1 MASAALVAAADGTV
15 TLAKRH
21 ILDQILE
28 TIDALKKFNVHSAV
42 DQFNTLTDALRD
54 NPESGRAIAVKA
66 IAEFS
71 GDSESGQLLIRIAT
85 ALARAEG
92 RVSAPAKVE
101 IEQIAAT
108 LGMPAPY
115 LDQET
120 FLTAEP
126 GAGRTRIVVV
136 GNQKG
141 GTGKS
146 TVAMHLIV
154 ALLRLGHRVGSIDLD
169 AGQGTLSRYLANR
182 DALAKTVVRKI
193 PLPLHRQVEPCEH
206 PNRDTAKV
214 VEIEHLRSAFA
225 DMADCQFVVVDTPGN
240 LTNLTRLGHA
250 HADVLLTPLNDSF
263 LDLDALVRIDRVRRE
278 VLAPSSY
285 CEIVWAQNTVRATAG
300 RAPIDWIVLRNRLA
314 QIEARNTR
322 EMAGLLR
329 QLAARLNFRLE
340 PGFSERVVFRELFY
354 SGLTILDPPERA
366 PEVPENRSHLNAR
379 REMDDLLR
387 AIGLP
392 ETGLDTPLAAR
403 PTLGRA

>member
-1 MASAALVAAADGTV
+1 MASAALVTAADGPV

-21 ILDQILE
+21 VLDQILE
-28 TIDALKKFNVHSAV
+28 TIGALKEFDVHSAV
-42 DQFNTLTDALRD
+42 DLFDELTEAQR
-54 NPESGRAIAVKA
+54 NKPESGRAKAVKA

-71 GDSESGQLLIRIAT
+71 GDSESGQLLVRIAT

-92 RVSAPAKVE
+92 RVSAPAKAE
-101 IEQIAAT
+101 IEQIAAI
-108 LGMPAPY
+108 LGAPAPD

-120 FLTAEP
+120 VLTE
-126 GAGRTRIVVV
+126 GREAGRPWIVVV

-146 TVAMHLIV
+146 TMAMHLVV

-169 AGQGTLSRYLANR
+169 ADQGTLSRYVANR
-182 DALAKTVVRKI
+182 EALAKTTAREI
-193 PLPLHRQVEPCEH
+193 PLPLHRRVEPCEH
-206 PNRDTAKV
+206 RDRDAARGV
-214 VEIEHLRSAFA
+214 DRERLQSAIA
-225 DMADCQFVVVDTPGN
+225 VMADCQFVVVDTPGH
-240 LTNLTRLGHA
+240 LSDLSRLGHA

-263 LDLDALVRIDRVRRE
+263 LDLDALARIDRVRRE
-278 VLAPSSY
+278 VLGPGSY
-285 CEIVWAQNTVRATAG
+285 CEMVWAQNTVRATAG
-300 RAPIDWIVLRNRLA
+300 RAPIDWIVMRNRLA
-314 QIEARNTR
+314 HVEARNTR

-340 PGFSERVVFRELFY
+340 PGFSERVIFRELFY
-354 SGLTILDPPERA
+354 SGLTVLDPPEQV
-366 PEVPENRSHLNAR
+366 PGVPENPSHLNAR